1 MQVIQNNLFKVGVQS
16 VGAELCSIFS
26 LKSGKEFVWQADSS
40 IWGSSAPVLFPIIGA
55 LKNGEF
61 LYKGKTYSVPKH
73 GFIRN
78 NKNLIVNKI
87 SESVVE
93 YSLKFDEVSLIS
105 YPFKFEFFVRYIL
118 EGKSIKVEHEVINH
132 DFESE
137 MYFSLG
143 GHPAF
148 TCPINENDSYEDY
161 FLEFEKS
168 ENVNTWDVLSNGLI
182 NTTSRPLLENS
193 STINLTE
200 DLFAKDALII
210 KEHHSKE
217 IRLKSKTSKESIIVE
232 YSDFPYL
239 GIWAKPGG
247 KFVCIEPWLG
257 ISDSYD
263 TDQNFETKE
272 GILRLEANSTF
283 KASYKI
289 TIEE

>member
-1 MQVIQNNLFKVGVQS
+1 LQEIKNNILKVSVQKT
-16 VGAELCSIFS
+16 GAELCSIVS
-26 LKSGKEFVWQADSS
+26 LKSGKEFIWNANPA
-40 IWGSSAPVLFPIIGA
+40 IWGSSAPVLFPIIGS

-61 LYKGKTYSVPKH
+61 LYKGRTYSVPKH

-78 NKNLIVNKI
+78 NKELIVKQI
-87 SESVVE
+87 SDSIVE
-93 YSLKFDEVSLIS
+93 YSLKFDEVSLQS
-105 YPFKFEFFVRYIL
+105 YPFKFEFFVRYKL
-118 EGKSIKVEHEVINH
+118 EENAIIVEHEVINL
-132 DFESE
+132 DKESE

-148 TCPINENDSYEDY
+148 KCPINEKASYEDY
-161 FLEFEKS
+161 FLEFEKA

-193 STINLTE
+193 NVIHLKE
-200 DLFAKDALII
+200 DLFAKDALIL
-210 KEHHSKE
+210 KEHQSKK
-217 IRLKSKTSKESIIVE
+217 ICLKSKSSNESITVE

-257 ISDSYD
+257 ISDSCD

-272 GILRLEANSTF
+272 GILRLEANSIF

-289 TIEE
+289 IIEE

>member
-1 MQVIQNNLFKVGVQS
+1 MQSIENEYLKIRVQDI
-16 VGAELCSIFS
+16 GAELCSIVS
-26 LKSGKEFVWQADSS
+26 KTSGKEFMWSGDSS
-40 IWGSSAPVLFPIIGA
+40 VWGSFAPVLFPIIGS
-55 LKNGEF
+55 LKESEF
-61 LYKGKTYSVPKH
+61 LYNGQAYTVPKH

-78 NKNLIVNKI
+78 NKDLIFKQI
-87 SESVVE
+87 SNSEVE

-105 YPFKFEFFVRYIL
+105 YPFKFEFFVRYKL
-118 EGKSIKVEHEVINH
+118 NGKSIIVEHEIINH
-132 DFESE
+132 DTKSE

-148 TCPINENDSYEDY
+148 KCPINENESYEDY
-161 FLEFEKS
+161 FLEFEKI

-182 NTTSRPLLENS
+182 DTTSRPLLDNS
-193 STINLTE
+193 NIIPLKL
-200 DLFAKDALII
+200 DLFANDALII
-210 KEHHSKE
+210 KNHQSKKVTLKSNLSKE
-217 IRLKSKTSKESIIVE
+217 AVVVE

-257 ISDSYD
+257 ISDSCD

-272 GILRLEANSTF
+272 GILTLEPNSTF

-289 TIEE
+289 TIED

>member
-1 MQVIQNNLFKVGVQS
+1 LQEIKNNILKVSVQKT
-16 VGAELCSIFS
+16 GAELCSIVS
-26 LKSGKEFVWQADSS
+26 LKSGKEFIWQADPE
-40 IWGSSAPVLFPIIGA
+40 IWGSSAPVLFPIIGS
-55 LKNGEF
+55 LRNGEF
-61 LYKGKTYSVPKH
+61 LYKGKAYSVPKH

-78 NKNLIVNKI
+78 NKNLIVNQI
-87 SESVVE
+87 SDSIVQ
-93 YSLKFDEVSLIS
+93 YSLKFDEVSLKS
-105 YPFKFEFFVRYIL
+105 YPFKFEFFVRYKL
-118 EGKSIKVEHEVINH
+118 EGNSIIVEHEVINH
-132 DFESE
+132 DKESE

-148 TCPINENDSYEDY
+148 KCPINENESYEDY
-161 FLEFEKS
+161 FLEFEKT

-182 NTTSRPLLENS
+182 NTTSRALLENS
-193 STINLTE
+193 NTIHLKE

-210 KEHHSKE
+210 KEHQSKQVH
-217 IRLKSKTSKESIIVE
+217 LKSKFSNESISVE
-232 YSDFPYL
+232 YSGFPYL

-257 ISDSYD
+257 ISDSCD
-263 TDQNFETKE
+263 TNQNFETKE

>member
-1 MQVIQNNLFKVGVQS
+1 MQEIKNNILKVSVQKT
-16 VGAELCSIFS
+16 GAELCSIVS
-26 LKSGKEFVWQADSS
+26 LKSGKEFIWQADPE
-40 IWGSSAPVLFPIIGA
+40 IWGSSAPVLFPIIGS
-55 LKNGEF
+55 LRNGEF
-61 LYKGKTYSVPKH
+61 LYKGKAYSVPKH

-78 NKNLIVNKI
+78 NKNLIVNQI
-87 SESVVE
+87 SDSIVQ
-93 YSLKFDEVSLIS
+93 YSLKFDEVSLKS
-105 YPFKFEFFVRYIL
+105 YPFKFEFFVRYTL
-118 EGKSIKVEHEVINH
+118 EENSIVVEHEVINH
-132 DFESE
+132 HTASE

-148 TCPINENDSYEDY
+148 KCPINENESYEDY

-168 ENVNTWDVLSNGLI
+168 ENVNRWDVLSNGLI

-193 STINLTE
+193 STIQLTE

-217 IRLKSKTSKESIIVE
+217 IRLKSKTSKESITVE

-257 ISDSYD
+257 ISDSHD